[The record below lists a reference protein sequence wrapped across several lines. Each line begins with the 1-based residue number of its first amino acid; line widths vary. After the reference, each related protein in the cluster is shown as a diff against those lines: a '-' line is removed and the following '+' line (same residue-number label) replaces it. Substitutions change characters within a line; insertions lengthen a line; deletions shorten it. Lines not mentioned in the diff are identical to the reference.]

1 MLEKS
6 CQVKFSEIIFVS
18 FSFFVF
24 SVSREISQ
32 WCDKKKSEVARPA
45 FQEKK
50 KSLRD
55 SESLPVVQQQTHIRP
70 ISWSKQSEIV
80 KGGPSLWLAVVQI
93 FLYVCENVCAAAVR
107 QRERGVIEMCAVLPT

>member
-1 MLEKS
+1 MIEWCIYIALCVLLEKS

-50 KSLRD
+50 KVSATLK
-55 SESLPVVQQQTHIRP
+55 V
-70 ISWSKQSEIV
+70 
-80 KGGPSLWLAVVQI
+80 SLWFNNRHTLGP
-93 FLYVCENVCAAAVR
+93 YRGPNN
-107 QRERGVIEMCAVLPT
+107 QR